1 MAHASSLRT
10 GRLLIA
16 LLAVTA
22 FAAGCAAGPS
32 GKTAAGGPTPQF
44 LTVPQLNNLLQM
56 GTPLGVI
63 FGKIDGSGTIY
74 RLTTQQEKDLRAN
87 GMPASLLS
95 YIEQG
100 YQHAILVNP
109 ELAKSDEKWKEIDGY
124 WYGGTPA
131 GWPRDWVVGAPAPGQ
146 LLR

>member
-1 MAHASSLRT
+1 MAHASSQRT
-10 GRLLIA
+10 GRLLVA
-16 LLAVTA
+16 L
-22 FAAGCAAGPS
+22 FAAALVAGCAKSGPLAE
-32 GKTAAGGPTPQF
+32 TAAAGSSPRF
-44 LTVPQLNNLLQM
+44 LTVPQLDNLVQM
-56 GTPLGVI
+56 GTPVGVI

-74 RLTTQQEKDLRAN
+74 RLTTQQAKDLRAN

-100 YQHAILVNP
+100 YQHAILANP

-124 WYGGTPA
+124 WYGGLPA